1 MYTAN
6 EEYARRRSIAPIALP
21 PGKSALEIHYPRIC
35 REITRLWFR
44 PEINAYLESL
54 IVDENFD
61 RQGFPFEV
69 FDELLLLSDLHW
81 FMSHP
86 GAVLEAEQVKSNDY
100 TFAMSD
106 LALPDSLPWA
116 SALR

>member
-1 MYTAN
+1 MYTAH
-6 EEYARRRSIAPIALP
+6 EEYARRRGIQPVAQHPE
-21 PGKSALEIHYPRIC
+21 KSALEIHYPRIC
-35 REITRLWFR
+35 REIIRLWFR

-54 IVDENFD
+54 IVEENFD

-86 GAVLEAEQVKSNDY
+86 GAIPEAEQVSSNDFS
-100 TFAMSD
+100 FATPS
-106 LALPDSLPWA
+106 SLVWA
-116 SALR
+116 NTLR